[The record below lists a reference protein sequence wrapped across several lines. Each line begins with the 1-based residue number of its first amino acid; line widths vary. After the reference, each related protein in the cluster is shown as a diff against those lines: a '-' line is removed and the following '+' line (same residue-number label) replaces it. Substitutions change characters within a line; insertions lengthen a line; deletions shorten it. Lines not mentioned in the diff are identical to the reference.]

1 MELEKSELIKKAYSD
16 VNSLIDKMYEHTWV
30 VKLFQVFLFTDIIL
44 YWQADSGIIGLTYD
58 SIRNFNQLG
67 MLISFIVFFGIMMAY
82 IFPSLLFLIK
92 LIIVYIPGL
101 TNIFNIE
108 NYGKAS
114 GYVYSHKFYD
124 YALKEKDPLL
134 IRLYEKHKVNNEN
147 KKAENKKNKKLLFSL
162 GVLSS
167 TECFISIYCSSSG
180 QTIFKWIT
188 IAMGENLGSAFLYY
202 LLAMNLVILK
212 YSLTDHYSIDQIY
225 YPPLYKS
232 KDD

>member
-1 MELEKSELIKKAYSD
+1 MELEKNELIKKAYSD

-44 YWQADSGIIGLTYD
+44 YWQTDSGIIGLTYD

-188 IAMGENLGSAFLYY
+188 IAMGK
-202 LLAMNLVILK
+202 I
-212 YSLTDHYSIDQIY
+212 
-225 YPPLYKS
+225 
-232 KDD
+232 

>member
-1 MELEKSELIKKAYSD
+1 MELEKNELIKKAYSD

-44 YWQADSGIIGLTYD
+44 YWQTDSGIIGLTYD

-82 IFPSLLFLIK
+82 IFPSMLFFIK

-134 IRLYEKHKVNNEN
+134 IRLYEKHRVNNEN

-180 QTIFKWIT
+180 QTILKWIT

>member
-44 YWQADSGIIGLTYD
+44 YWQTDSGIIGLTYD

-82 IFPSLLFLIK
+82 IFPSMLFFIK

-134 IRLYEKHKVNNEN
+134 IRLYEKHRVNNEN

>member
-1 MELEKSELIKKAYSD
+1 MELEKNELIKKAYSD

-44 YWQADSGIIGLTYD
+44 YWQTDSGIIGLTYD

-134 IRLYEKHKVNNEN
+134 IRLYEKHRVNNEN

-167 TECFISIYCSSSG
+167 TECFISLYCSSSG

>member
-1 MELEKSELIKKAYSD
+1 MELEKNELIKKAYSD

-44 YWQADSGIIGLTYD
+44 YWQTDSGIIGLTYD

-82 IFPSLLFLIK
+82 IFPSMLFFIK

-134 IRLYEKHKVNNEN
+134 IRLYEKHRVNNEN

-167 TECFISIYCSSSG
+167 TECFISLYCSSSG

>member
-1 MELEKSELIKKAYSD
+1 MELEKNELIKKAYSD
-16 VNSLIDKMYEHTWV
+16 VDSLIDKMYEHTWV

-44 YWQADSGIIGLTYD
+44 YWQTDSGIIGLTYD

-82 IFPSLLFLIK
+82 IFPSMLFFIK

-124 YALKEKDPLL
+124 YALKEKDPIL

-147 KKAENKKNKKLLFSL
+147 KEAENKKNKKLLFSL
-162 GVLSS
+162 SVLSS
-167 TECFISIYCSSSG
+167 TECLISICCSFSE
-180 QTIFKWIT
+180 QTIFKWIAS
-188 IAMGENLGSAFLYY
+188 AMGGNLGTAFLYC
-202 LLAMNLVILK
+202 LLAINLIILK

-232 KDD
+232 KDN

>member
-1 MELEKSELIKKAYSD
+1 MELEKNELIKKAYSD

-44 YWQADSGIIGLTYD
+44 YWQTDSGIIGLTYD
-58 SIRNFNQLG
+58 SIRNFNKLG

-82 IFPSLLFLIK
+82 IFPSMLFFIK

-134 IRLYEKHKVNNEN
+134 IRLYEKHRVNNEN

-167 TECFISIYCSSSG
+167 TECFISLYCSSSG